1 MRIALATPDEWES
14 CPETLSDIA
23 PTTFTSWQAVGG
35 EEAGSARAPRCRPAI
50 RRQTHCSSAER
61 RATQGDRV
69 SIELADGWPIVG
81 RVLPAAWLDLG
92 AHASTNGIPYF
103 FYN

>member
-14 CPETLSDIA
+14 CPETLSEFA
-23 PTTFTSWQAVGG
+23 PPTFTSWQAVGG

-50 RRQTHCSSAER
+50 RRQTRLSWAER

-69 SIELADGWPIVG
+69 SIELAGRWPILG
-81 RVLPAAWLDLG
+81 RVLPAAWLDVG